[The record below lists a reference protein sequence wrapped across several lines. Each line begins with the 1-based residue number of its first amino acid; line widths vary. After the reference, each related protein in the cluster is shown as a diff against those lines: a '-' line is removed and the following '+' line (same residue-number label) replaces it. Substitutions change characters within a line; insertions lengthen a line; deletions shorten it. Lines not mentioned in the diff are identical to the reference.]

1 MQECI
6 GGILTTANIKSEFR
20 VLVTGG
26 RDYGRFWN
34 GTEWVPNRR
43 QLNRLRR
50 TLDAALEG
58 ARSAGKDAI
67 IIHGNA
73 RGADFLADQ
82 YAREKSLRV
91 IPFPADWATHGRRAG
106 PIRNKQMLDEG
117 KPHVIIAFKGGNGT
131 AHMMKIGRE
140 AGVPVYEVKE

>member
-1 MQECI
+1 M
-6 GGILTTANIKSEFR
+6 GGDEFR
-20 VLVTGG
+20 ILVCGG

-43 QLNRLRR
+43 QLDRLRR
-50 TLDAALEG
+50 TLDAALEA
-58 ARSAGKDAI
+58 ARSAGKVAV

-73 RGADFLADQ
+73 RGADLLADQ

-91 IPFPADWATHGRRAG
+91 LSFSADWNLHGRRAG

-117 KPHVIIAFKGGNGT
+117 KPHAVIAFPGGAGT
-131 AHMMKIGRE
+131 ANMIKLAKDKGI
-140 AGVPVYEVKE
+140 PVLHVKD